1 MATRLLNAADAPLV
15 LEEWDA
21 GSHRIGVAT
30 LSVER
35 TLNALSLPMIE
46 ILAPALHRWA
56 QDPGIAF
63 LWLQGAGER
72 AFAAG
77 GDIQALHASVT
88 RNHVAGSQVDDY
100 AETFFAKEYRLDY
113 TLHTYPKPVL
123 AWGHGIVM
131 GGGLGLLT
139 ASSHRV
145 LTERA
150 RIAMPEITIG
160 LFPDAGSTW
169 LLRNMPPAWAA
180 WMALGAVNFNQAD
193 GIASGLGNFAIPHAA
208 RAAVVETLCAARWS
222 SSSAVNG
229 KQLDALL
236 APFVVPPDRASS
248 QLLTHREA
256 IERALAPL
264 PGDASEALARL
275 ATLDTSIDYLRK
287 AGAAARH
294 GCATTIGIV
303 LEQMRRARTLDLADC
318 FRMEMMIAAH
328 CARNRDFAEGV
339 RALLID
345 KDNAPKW
352 TYADA
357 AALPAGW
364 VESHFVPPWPVN
376 PLIDLG

>member
-1 MATRLLNAADAPLV
+1 MATRLLNAPDAPLV
-15 LEEWDA
+15 IEEWDA
-21 GSHRIGVAT
+21 GSHRVGVAT
-30 LSVER
+30 LNVEKA
-35 TLNALSLPMIE
+35 LNALSLAMIE
-46 ILAPALHRWA
+46 ILAPALDRWS

-88 RNHVAGSQVDDY
+88 KNHDAGTQVDDY
-100 AETFFAKEYRLDY
+100 AETFFEKEYRLDY

-123 AWGHGIVM
+123 TWGHGIVM
-131 GGGLGLLT
+131 GGGFGLLT

-150 RIAMPEITIG
+150 RIAMPEVTIG

-180 WMALGAVNFNQAD
+180 WMALCAVNFNQAD
-193 GIASGLGNFAIPHAA
+193 GIASGFGNFAVPHAA
-208 RAAVVETLCAARWS
+208 RAAVIETLCAARWS
-222 SSSAVNG
+222 GSSAVNS

-236 APFVVPPDRASS
+236 APFVVPPERASS
-248 QLLTHREA
+248 QLLMHREA
-256 IERALAPL
+256 IERALTPL
-264 PGDASEALARL
+264 PRDAADALARL
-275 ATLDTSIDYLRK
+275 ATLDTSVDYFRK
-287 AGAAARH
+287 AVAAARH
-294 GCATTIGIV
+294 GCTTTIGIV

-318 FRMEMMIAAH
+318 FRMEMVIATH

-345 KDNAPKW
+345 RDNTPRW
-352 TYADA
+352 THPDA
-357 AALPAGW
+357 AALPARW
-364 VESHFVPPWPVN
+364 VDSHFVPPWPVN
-376 PLIDLG
+376 PLSDLG